1 MKVRFND
8 NLRRKAEEYVFRNR
22 VHGRMVY
29 SVPYLDYRPDG
40 GYVDFSEN
48 RIEYKTEEVL
58 AYEFDVME
66 DPNDDRFFICTYPYE
81 GLVIFKGHVELIR
94 EYIHH
99 TQREWEH
106 FDYIHQ
112 EQNGTIEVWPRH
124 VDGYFFNAIPS
135 PVSTSFEEQ
144 EKKRAW
150 NVELDRIFDD

>member
-8 NLRRKAEEYVFRNR
+8 NLRREAEEYVFRSR
-22 VHGRMVY
+22 VHGRMMYNIPHY
-29 SVPYLDYRPDG
+29 SVYDGENTVGYGYLEYR
-40 GYVDFSEN
+40 
-48 RIEYKTEEVL
+48 TEEVL
-58 AYEFDVME
+58 TYEFDVVD
-66 DPNDDRFFICTYPYE
+66 DPNDDRFFICTYPYK
-81 GLVIFKGHVELIR
+81 GLVIFKGHVELIH
-94 EYIHH
+94 EY
-99 TQREWEH
+99 T
-106 FDYIHQ
+106 HQ

>member
-8 NLRRKAEEYVFRNR
+8 NLRREAEEYVFRSR

-40 GYVDFSEN
+40 EYVDFSEN

-58 AYEFDVME
+58 TYEFDVVD

-81 GLVIFKGHVELIR
+81 GLVIFKGHVELIH
-94 EYIHH
+94 EYTHQGQNDIIE
-99 TQREWEH
+99 EWS
-106 FDYIHQ
+106 
-112 EQNGTIEVWPRH
+112 RH
-124 VDGYFFNAIPS
+124 VAEIFNIAIPS

-150 NVELDRIFDD
+150 NAELDRIFDD

>member
-8 NLRRKAEEYVFRNR
+8 NLRREAEEYVFRSR

-40 GYVDFSEN
+40 EYVDFSEN
-48 RIEYKTEEVL
+48 RIEYRTEVVL
-58 AYEFDVME
+58 TYEFDVVD

-112 EQNGTIEVWPRH
+112 GQNDIIEEWSRH
-124 VDGYFFNAIPS
+124 VAEIFNIAIPS

-150 NVELDRIFDD
+150 NAELDRIFDD

>member
-8 NLRRKAEEYVFRNR
+8 NLRREAEEYVFRSR

-40 GYVDFSEN
+40 EYVDFSEN
-48 RIEYKTEEVL
+48 RIEYRTEVVL
-58 AYEFDVME
+58 TYEFDVVD

-81 GLVIFKGHVELIR
+81 GLVIFKGHVELIH
-94 EYIHH
+94 EYTHQGQNDIIE
-99 TQREWEH
+99 EWS
-106 FDYIHQ
+106 
-112 EQNGTIEVWPRH
+112 RH
-124 VDGYFFNAIPS
+124 VAEIFNIAIPS

-150 NVELDRIFDD
+150 NAELDRIFDD